1 MSDVPGTEPYPDGI
15 NIMVASHPRVKHMS
29 CTEKAI
35 LLRQY
40 QEHVRLYVATVRKLS
55 GLTRAVPAVEWD
67 LAWQLAVHA
76 RQICQ
81 IKRELL
87 EAHVANHCC

>member
-1 MSDVPGTEPYPDGI
+1 
-15 NIMVASHPRVKHMS
+15 MS

-55 GLTRAVPAVEWD
+55 GLTKAVPVVEWD
-67 LAWQLAVHA
+67 LTWQLAVQA
-76 RQICQ
+76 RRLCE
-81 IKRELL
+81 IKRGLL
-87 EAHVANHCC
+87 EAHVTGDYC